1 MTSLQTDLGPHPGT
15 REFANADEPQVI
27 EPGMPLAPGYDVV
40 GLLRRGHRLDV
51 YEVWSHAR
59 RTRCVAKVVRPDRV
73 AEPHTTLLLRQEGEL
88 LRELDHPH
96 LVRAYEV
103 VELQPS
109 PVVVMETLVGL
120 TLEQSLQRP
129 KRLAAREVALLGA
142 QLTSALLY
150 LHDRA
155 IVHGDLS
162 AGNVMLDGGT
172 TKLIDLSLAG
182 PPRRVR
188 RGAGTGGYRAPEQLA
203 GGWLDEATDVWGLAA
218 VLRRALLGRDLE
230 EAPLEARHRTGRR
243 LYRPRRD
250 VTRRLLGLLDQCLV
264 TSSTL
269 RPSLT
274 VLHAELARLGD
285 EGLAAVSGPTGTR
298 DWPRGR

>member
-1 MTSLQTDLGPHPGT
+1 MTTLHTDLAPRAGNR
-15 REFANADEPQVI
+15 RETNAEEPPI
-27 EPGMPLAPGYDVV
+27 TEPGMPLAPGYDVV

-73 AEPHTTLLLRQEGEL
+73 AEPHTTLMLRQEGDL
-88 LRELDHPH
+88 LRALDHPH

-103 VELQPS
+103 VELKPS

-129 KRLAAREVALLGA
+129 RRLAAREVALLGA
-142 QLTSALLY
+142 QLSSALLY
-150 LHDRA
+150 LHDRT

-188 RGAGTGGYRAPEQLA
+188 RGAGTSGYRAPEQLA

-218 VLRRALLGRDLE
+218 VLRRALLGRDLDD
-230 EAPLEARHRTGRR
+230 APLEARHRTGRR
-243 LYRPRRD
+243 LNWPRRD

-264 TSSTL
+264 TASTL
-269 RPSLT
+269 RPPLT
-274 VLHAELARLGD
+274 QLHAELARLG
-285 EGLAAVSGPTGTR
+285 EG
-298 DWPRGR
+298 